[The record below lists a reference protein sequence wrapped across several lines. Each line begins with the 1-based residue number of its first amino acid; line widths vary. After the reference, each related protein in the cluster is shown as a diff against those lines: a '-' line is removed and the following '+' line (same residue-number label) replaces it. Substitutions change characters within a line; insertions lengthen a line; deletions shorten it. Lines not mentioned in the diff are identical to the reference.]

1 MVACGFVIGTE
12 KQNHSKFSTYLL
24 KNIYIHI
31 YIYISSTLIKL
42 MVAGS

>member
-1 MVACGFVIGTE
+1 MVACGFVIGIE

-31 YIYISSTLIKL
+31 YIYFKYFDK
-42 MVAGS
+42 VDGSR